1 MAAIIGSPTRYIQ
14 GKGEMKNLCSYA
26 DKFGKNLFI
35 LTSASGRKRV
45 EPAINEGNKDSNLT
59 YDVFNGEC
67 CMTEINRIIKIVEE
81 TGSDVI
87 IGIGGGKFLNAP
99 LYPHLAFYFMPI
111 ENECG
116 KRVFKQFTSFP
127 TQIVCEKYKSV
138 RINFFKQNHSCRW
151 NSVRGSCG
159 KRHGIGFG
167 NV

>member
-45 EPAINEGNKDSNLT
+45 EPAINEGNKDSNLV

-81 TGSDVI
+81 AGSDE
-87 IGIGGGKFLNAP
+87 IGR
-99 LYPHLAFYFMPI
+99 H
-111 ENECG
+111 
-116 KRVFKQFTSFP
+116 TSEL
-127 TQIVCEKYKSV
+127 QS
-138 RINFFKQNHSCRW
+138 H
-151 NSVRGSCG
+151 
-159 KRHGIGFG
+159 
-167 NV
+167 

>member
-45 EPAINEGNKDSNLT
+45 EPAINEGNKDSNLV

-81 TGSDVI
+81 AGSDVI
-87 IGIGGGKFLNAP
+87 IGIGGGKIHDTSKAVAYYTKKPVIIVQRSHLRMHHAVHYLLSIQMKVFLKNICSCHQA
-99 LYPHLAFYFMPI
+99 
-111 ENECG
+111 
-116 KRVFKQFTSFP
+116 
-127 TQIVCEKYKSV
+127 
-138 RINFFKQNHSCRW
+138 RIWSW
-151 NSVRGSCG
+151 
-159 KRHGIGFG
+159 
-167 NV
+167 